1 MSKYKNLLLD
11 EYIEDE
17 ITDFNIF
24 SDENLD
30 IKNKIEDE
38 KIIYYDPDDA
48 DDADDAEEFYDIITD
63 SNLIPEI
70 KIEIETDEN
79 GNKNS
84 NIYIYNPWF
93 ILDFT
98 FAILAYI
105 CIFSCNQ
112 INKKFIILTFLV
124 FLELKISNIPI
135 INLNLYFKTCL
146 YFI

>member
-24 SDENLD
+24 SDEDLD

-38 KIIYYDPDDA
+38 KIIYYDPEKDDFEF
-48 DDADDAEEFYDIITD
+48 DDDEEFYDIITD

-79 GNKNS
+79 DNKS
-84 NIYIYNPWF
+84 VKF
-93 ILDFT
+93 TLDVL
-98 FAILAYI
+98 I
-105 CIFSCNQ
+105 NQ
-112 INKKFIILTFLV
+112 DNDEKLSIDLSISKKTFLM
-124 FLELKISNIPI
+124 LAEEL
-135 INLNLYFKTCL
+135 FK
-146 YFI
+146 